1 MTKRDQRAESEAEE
15 RKQLR
20 PYRRLVGAI
29 FAVAVVVACVLVM
42 RGIIRHLDRLP
53 SLEGLAKPKVVDVRG
68 LRACAEDLERLEV
81 RIRTSAGL
89 AFTELPVDGA
99 AESPWDVHAKALELE
114 RLQIV
119 ARCRLNEPTTDGAV
133 ADLEKAVGE
142 LEELLRA
149 YSLLYARHEES
160 GIPHA
165 KEAREALR
173 RALAALAA
181 R

>member
-1 MTKRDQRAESEAEE
+1 MTKRDHRAEAEAEE

-29 FAVAVVVACVLVM
+29 FAIAVVVACVLVF

-53 SLEGLAKPKVVDVRG
+53 SLEGLDKPKVVDVRA
-68 LRACAEDLERLEV
+68 LRACAEDLDRLEL
-81 RIRTSAGL
+81 RIRTLAGQ
-89 AFTELPVDGA
+89 AFAELPVEGA
-99 AESPWDVHAKALELE
+99 AQSPWDVHAKQLELE
-114 RLQIV
+114 RLSIV

-142 LEELLRA
+142 LEELLRS
-149 YSLLYARHEES
+149 YSLLYARHKES
-160 GIPHA
+160 GIPSS